1 MNQKNI
7 EDIYPLSPMQQGM
20 LFHSL
25 LAPESGAYIVQSCYE
40 VQGSLNLIAFE
51 QAWQQ
56 VINRHSILR
65 TAFVWE
71 NLEKPLQVVGKEIN
85 SLTLYQDW
93 QHLTLE
99 QQKTQ
104 LNFLLKTKRKQGFN
118 LAKAPLMSFNLI
130 KIRDN
135 IYQFIWTYHHLLL
148 DGWSVPL
155 IVKEFIALYETI
167 IQGQNSPLEK
177 PRPYRDYIAWLQQ
190 QDLSNAKTFWSQRL
204 KGLTTPTTIIRLT
217 HRLNSPNQNYQEKH
231 LQLSEEIT
239 EKILSF
245 AKPNKLTVNTLVQA
259 AWAIIL
265 SYYSGEN
272 DVIFG
277 ATYSGRPTSL
287 TEAEQMVGLFINTL
301 PVRVFI
307 NEKETLLEW
316 IKKFQTQQIEAQQ
329 YQYIPLVEI
338 HRLSE
343 IPRNLPLFESLV
355 IFENYPVDT
364 DLKQSLKNI
373 QIQNVSTQEQTN
385 YPLTLYAIS
394 DSQLSFKLIYDA
406 DYFNSVTIAQILEH
420 LKTLLLSIAKNPQ
433 QELYQLSLLSQSEQQ
448 KLLIDW
454 NQTQKI
460 FENLAHIHQLFETQ
474 VQQIPDTIALIDEY
488 QQLSYQQL
496 NTIANQLAY
505 YLQKQGIQPEQT
517 IGICL
522 ERSCEMVIA
531 LLAVLKV
538 GATYIP
544 LDPAYPKERLN
555 YIINDAKLSLII
567 TKKYI
572 DFMQFKVPH
581 ILNLDEQW
589 SVITQQKIDHIFTQI
604 TLDNLAYIIYTS
616 GSTGQPK
623 GVQISHRA
631 LSNFLLGINPTLNC
645 TPSDILLSVTSLS
658 FDIAALELYLPLMVG
673 ARVIIASQQ
682 TIKNSQK
689 LQQQINQ
696 FNITMMQATP
706 ATWQMLIL
714 GGWTGKHN
722 LKILSGGEALDQKL
736 AQQLTQNSQQLFNL
750 YGPTETTIWSS
761 IYQVKNQEYLDKN
774 STVLIGR
781 PLANTEFYILDK
793 NLQPVPIGVP
803 GELYIGGVGVARG
816 YFNRAD
822 LTAERFLPN
831 PFKKTP
837 ERLYKTGDLA
847 QYLEDGNVE
856 YLGRLDSQVKLRGFR
871 IELGEIEAVLRQHP
885 KVQQAVVVVNSQAE
899 EKRLI
904 AYIVSADKLEINV
917 TVLREFLAEKLPI
930 YMIPSAF
937 VMLDVLPLTPNGK
950 IDRRALPTPEKV
962 RPQLEATYVI
972 PKTEIE
978 KTIAQIW
985 QKALNLENIGI
996 HDNFFDLGGHSL
1008 LMVRVHSQLRAAFSS
1023 DIPLVEMFRYPTI
1036 HALADYFN
1044 HSRLESSSNYQ
1055 LEDRTE
1061 QLTVGKK
1068 RLSQLRQRKAFRDN
1082 DKRQNNYS
1090 SFRSYKVQLKRII

>member
-40 VQGSLNLIAFE
+40 IQGNLNRTAFE

-71 NLEKPLQVVGKEIN
+71 NLEKPLQVVGREVKA
-85 SLTLYQDW
+85 LTLYQDW
-93 QHLTLE
+93 RHLAPEE
-99 QQKTQ
+99 QQTQ
-104 LNFLLKTKRKQGFN
+104 LKFLLKTQRKQGFN
-118 LAKAPLMSFNLI
+118 LAKAPLISFNLI
-130 KIRDN
+130 QVKDD

-167 IQGQNSPLEK
+167 IQGQNLPLEK

-190 QDLSNAKTFWSQRL
+190 QDLSNAHKFWSKILQD
-204 KGLTTPTTIIRLT
+204 LTTPTTISRKIDRF
-217 HRLNSPNQNYQEKH
+217 NSQNNNYQEQG
-231 LQLSEEIT
+231 LQLSEEVT
-239 EKILSF
+239 AKLKLF
-245 AKPNKLTVNTLVQA
+245 AKQHQVTINSLIQA
-259 AWAIIL
+259 AWALIL
-265 SYYSGEN
+265 SFYSGEN

-277 ATYSGRPTSL
+277 ATYSGRPTNL
-287 TEAEQMVGLFINTL
+287 MNAEQIVGVFINTL
-301 PVRVFI
+301 PVRISI
-307 NEKETLLEW
+307 NGKETLLQW
-316 IKKFQTQQIEAQQ
+316 IKKLQYQQIEAQQ

-343 IPRNLPLFESLV
+343 ISRNLPLFESLV
-355 IFENYPVDT
+355 IFENYPVDAA
-364 DLKQSLKNI
+364 LKQSLKNLKI
-373 QIQNVSTQEQTN
+373 KNVSAQEQTN
-385 YPLTLYAIS
+385 YPLTLYAVS
-394 DSQLSFKLIYDA
+394 DSQLSLKLVYDSEH
-406 DYFNSVTIAQILEH
+406 FNSVTITQILENF
-420 LKTLLLSIAKNPQ
+420 KTLLLTIITNPQ
-433 QELYQLSLLSQSEQQ
+433 QKLYQLSLLSQSEQH
-448 KLLIDW
+448 KLLVDW
-454 NQTQKI
+454 NQTQTT
-460 FENLAHIHQLFETQ
+460 FEKLACIHQLFETQ
-474 VQQIPDTIALIDEY
+474 AEQTPDAIAIADSH

-496 NTIANQLAY
+496 NKTANQLAHH
-505 YLQKQGIQPEQT
+505 LQKQGVQPEKT

-544 LDPAYPKERLN
+544 LDPAYPQDRLN
-555 YIINDAKLSLII
+555 FIIENAQISLII
-567 TKKYI
+567 TQTSLNSLGLSVENI
-572 DFMQFKVPH
+572 
-581 ILNLDEQW
+581 INLDEQW
-589 SVITQQKIDHIFTQI
+589 SIIAQEKTDNFDNNI
-604 TLDNLAYIIYTS
+604 TLENLAYIIYTS

-623 GVQISHRA
+623 GVQISHHA
-631 LSNFLLGINPTLNC
+631 LTNFLFAINQHLDLTA
-645 TPSDILLSVTSLS
+645 SDILLSVTSLS
-658 FDIAALELYLPLMVG
+658 FDIAALELYLPLIIG
-673 ARVIIASQQ
+673 ARVVIASQK
-682 TIKNSQK
+682 TTADSQQ
-689 LQQQINQ
+689 LQHQINQ
-696 FNITMMQATP
+696 LNITIMQATP

-714 GGWTGKHN
+714 GGWSGKPY
-722 LKILSGGEALDQKL
+722 LKILSGGEALDPKL
-736 AQQLTQNSQQLFNL
+736 AQQLYQNSQQVFNV

-761 IYQVKNQEYLDKN
+761 VYRVKHSEYLDKN
-774 STVLIGR
+774 QTVLIGR

-803 GELYIGGVGVARG
+803 GELYIGGAGVARG
-816 YFNRAD
+816 YLNRAD

-831 PFKKTP
+831 PFKNTS
-837 ERLYKTGDLA
+837 ERLYKTGDLVR
-847 QYLEDGNVE
+847 YLNDGNVE

-871 IELGEIEAVLRQHP
+871 IELGEIEAILKQHP
-885 KVQQAVVVVNSQAE
+885 QVQQAVALVNSQAD

-904 AYIVSADKLEINV
+904 AYIVSSEKLELTVTKMQKSLEDKL
-917 TVLREFLAEKLPI
+917 PS

-937 VMLDVLPLTPNGK
+937 IILDALPLTPNGK
-950 IDRRALPTPEKV
+950 IDRRALPIPEQI
-962 RPQLEATYVI
+962 RPQLEATYVM

-985 QKALNLENIGI
+985 QKVLNLEKIGI

-1008 LMVRVHSQLRAAFSS
+1008 LMVRVHSQLRTAFLS

-1036 HALADYFN
+1036 HALANYFN
-1044 HSRLESSSNYQ
+1044 HSRLESSHQ
-1055 LEDRTE
+1055 PEDRTE

-1082 DKRQNNYS
+1082 NNQNN
-1090 SFRSYKVQLKRII
+1090 

>member
-722 LKILSGGEALDQKL
+722 LKILSGGEALDPKL

-761 IYQVKNQEYLDKN
+761 IYQVKNLENLDQY

-831 PFKKTP
+831 PFKNTS

-847 QYLEDGNVE
+847 EYLEDGNVE
-856 YLGRLDSQVKLRGFR
+856 YLGRLDSQVKLRCFR

-904 AYIVSADKLEINV
+904 ACIVSADKLEINV

>member
-40 VQGSLNLIAFE
+40 VQGSLNPIAFE

-56 VINRHSILR
+56 VINRNSILR

-71 NLEKPLQVVGKEIN
+71 NLEKPLQVVGREVKAV
-85 SLTLYQDW
+85 TLYQDW

-99 QQKTQ
+99 QHKTQ
-104 LNFLLKTKRKQGFN
+104 LNFFLKTQRKQGFN
-118 LAKAPLMSFNLI
+118 LSKAPLMSFNLI
-130 KIRDN
+130 QVQDD

-155 IVKEFIALYETI
+155 IVKEFITLYETI
-167 IQGQNSPLEK
+167 IQGQNLPLEK
-177 PRPYRDYIAWLQQ
+177 PRPYRDYIAWLKQ
-190 QDLSNAKTFWSQRL
+190 QDLSNAQTFWSQIL
-204 KGLTTPTTIIRLT
+204 QGLTTPTTISRQT
-217 HRLNSPNQNYQEKH
+217 DRFNSQNQNYQEQH

-245 AKPNKLTVNTLVQA
+245 AKQNKLTVNTLVQA

-277 ATYSGRPTSL
+277 ATYSGRPTNL
-287 TEAEQMVGLFINTL
+287 MNAEQIVGLFINTL
-301 PVRVFI
+301 PVRI
-307 NEKETLLEW
+307 YIDGKETLLQW
-316 IKKFQTQQIEAQQ
+316 IKQLQSQQIEAQQ
-329 YQYIPLVEI
+329 YQYIPLVDI

-355 IFENYPVDT
+355 IFENYPVDAT
-364 DLKQSLKNI
+364 LKKSLNNLKI
-373 QIQNVSTQEQTN
+373 KNVSTQEQTN
-385 YPLTLYAIS
+385 YPLTLYAVS
-394 DSQLSFKLIYDA
+394 DSQLSLKLVYDSEH
-406 DYFNSVTIAQILEH
+406 FNSVTITQIVEYLN
-420 LKTLLLSIAKNPQ
+420 TLLFSIITNPQ
-433 QELYQLSLLSQSEQQ
+433 QKLYQLSLLSQSEQH
-448 KLLIDW
+448 KLLVDW
-454 NQTQKI
+454 NKTQTT
-460 FENLAHIHQLFETQ
+460 FEKLACIHQLFETQ
-474 VQQIPDTIALIDEY
+474 AQQTPDAIAIVDSH

-496 NTIANQLAY
+496 NIIANQLAH
-505 YLQKQGIQPEQT
+505 YLQKQGVKPEQT
-517 IGICL
+517 VGICL

-544 LDPAYPKERLN
+544 LDPAYPKDRLN
-555 YIINDAKLSLII
+555 FIIENAQISLIL
-567 TKKYI
+567 T
-572 DFMQFKVPH
+572 QTSLNSLRLSVEN
-581 ILNLDEQW
+581 ILNIDEQW
-589 SVITQQKIDHIFTQI
+589 SIITKQKADNLYNNIA
-604 TLDNLAYIIYTS
+604 LENLAYIIYTS

-631 LSNFLLGINPTLNC
+631 LSNFLLGINQTLNGS
-645 TPSDILLSVTSLS
+645 PSDVLLSVTSLS
-658 FDIAALELYLPLMVG
+658 FDIAALELYLPLIVG
-673 ARVIIASQQ
+673 ARVIIANQKTTTYSQQ
-682 TIKNSQK
+682 

-696 FNITMMQATP
+696 LNITIMQGTP

-722 LKILSGGEALDQKL
+722 LKILSGGEALDPKL

-761 IYQVKNQEYLDKN
+761 IYQVKNQENSDKN
-774 STVLIGR
+774 STVFIGR
-781 PLANTEFYILDK
+781 PLANTEFYILDN
-793 NLQPVPIGVP
+793 NLQTVPIGVP

-831 PFKKTP
+831 PFKNTS

-847 QYLEDGNVE
+847 RYLNDGNVE

-871 IELGEIEAVLRQHP
+871 IELGEIEAVLKQHP
-885 KVQQAVVVVNSQAE
+885 QVQQAVVAVNSQAE

-904 AYIVSADKLEINV
+904 AYIVLANKLELNV
-917 TVLREFLAEKLPI
+917 TMLREFLAEKLPG

-937 VMLDVLPLTPNGK
+937 FMLDALPLTPNGK
-950 IDRRALPTPEKV
+950 IDRRALPIPEQI
-962 RPQLEATYVI
+962 RPQLEATYVM

-985 QKALNLENIGI
+985 QKALKLENIGI

-1044 HSRLESSSNYQ
+1044 HSRLESLSSHQ

-1082 DKRQNNYS
+1082 DKRQNN
-1090 SFRSYKVQLKRII
+1090 

>member
-831 PFKKTP
+831 PFKNTS

-847 QYLEDGNVE
+847 EYLEDGNVE
-856 YLGRLDSQVKLRGFR
+856 YLGRLDSQVKLRCFR

-904 AYIVSADKLEINV
+904 ACIVSADKLEINV

>member
-1 MNQKNI
+1 MNQKHI

-40 VQGSLNLIAFE
+40 IQGSLNRIAFE

-56 VINRHSILR
+56 VINRNSILR

-71 NLEKPLQVVGKEIN
+71 NLEKPLQVVGREVKAV
-85 SLTLYQDW
+85 TVYQDW
-93 QHLTLE
+93 RHLTPD
-99 QQKTQ
+99 QQQTQ
-104 LNFLLKTKRKQGFN
+104 LNVLLKTQRKQGFN

-130 KIRDN
+130 QIRDN

-167 IQGQNSPLEK
+167 IQGQNLPLEK
-177 PRPYRDYIAWLQQ
+177 PRPYRDYIAWLKQ
-190 QDLSNAKTFWSQRL
+190 QDLSNAQTFWSKILQ
-204 KGLTTPTTIIRLT
+204 GLTTPTTISRQT
-217 HRLNSPNQNYQEKH
+217 DRFNSQNQNYQEQQ
-231 LQLSEEIT
+231 LQLSEEVT
-239 EKILSF
+239 AKLKFF
-245 AKPNKLTVNTLVQA
+245 AKQHQVTINSLIQA
-259 AWAIIL
+259 AWALII
-265 SYYSGEN
+265 SFYSGEN

-277 ATYSGRPTSL
+277 ATYSGRPTNL
-287 TEAEQMVGLFINTL
+287 MNAEQIVGLFINTL
-301 PVRVFI
+301 PVRI
-307 NEKETLLEW
+307 YIDGKATLLQW
-316 IKKFQTQQIEAQQ
+316 IKQLQSQQIEAQQ
-329 YQYIPLVEI
+329 YQYIPLVDI

-355 IFENYPVDT
+355 IFENYPVDAT
-364 DLKQSLKNI
+364 LKKSLKNLKI
-373 QIQNVSTQEQTN
+373 KNVSAQEQTN
-385 YPLTLYAIS
+385 YPLTLYAVS
-394 DSQLSFKLIYDA
+394 DSQLSLKLVYDSEH
-406 DYFNSVTIAQILEH
+406 FNSVTITQLLEN
-420 LKTLLLSIAKNPQ
+420 LNTLLFSIITNPQ
-433 QELYQLSLLSQSEQQ
+433 QKLYQLSLLSQSEQH
-448 KLLIDW
+448 KLLVDW
-454 NQTQKI
+454 NNTQTT
-460 FENLAHIHQLFETQ
+460 FEKLACIHQLFETKA
-474 VQQIPDTIALIDEY
+474 QQTPDAIAIVDSH

-496 NTIANQLAY
+496 NTTANQLAH
-505 YLQKQGIQPEQT
+505 YLQKQGVQPEQT

-538 GATYIP
+538 GAAYIP
-544 LDPAYPKERLN
+544 LDPAYPQDRLN
-555 YIINDAKLSLII
+555 FIIENAQISFII
-567 TKKYI
+567 TQTSLKHL
-572 DFMQFKVPH
+572 QLSVQN
-581 ILNLDEQW
+581 ILNIDEHL
-589 SVITQQKIDHIFTQI
+589 SIITQQKTDNLYNKIK
-604 TLDNLAYIIYTS
+604 LENLAYIIYTS

-623 GVQISHRA
+623 GVQISHHA
-631 LSNFLLGINPTLNC
+631 LSNFLFAINKHLDLTS
-645 TPSDILLSVTSLS
+645 SDLLLSVTSLS
-658 FDIAALELYLPLMVG
+658 FDITALELYLPLIWG
-673 ARVIIASQQ
+673 ACVVIASKKITTDSQQ
-682 TIKNSQK
+682 
-689 LQQQINQ
+689 LQHKINQ
-696 FNITMMQATP
+696 LNITIMQATP

-714 GGWTGKHN
+714 GGWSGKHN
-722 LKILSGGEALDQKL
+722 LKILSGGEALDPQL
-736 AQQLTQNSQQLFNL
+736 AKQLSQNYQQLFNV

-761 IYQVKNQEYLDKN
+761 VYQLKKSENFDKNQ
-774 STVLIGR
+774 TVLIGR

-816 YFNRAD
+816 YLNRAD

-831 PFKKTP
+831 PFKNTS

-847 QYLEDGNVE
+847 RYLNDGNVE

-871 IELGEIEAVLRQHP
+871 IELGEIEAILKQHP
-885 KVQQAVVVVNSQAE
+885 QVQQAVVVVNSQAD

-904 AYIVSADKLEINV
+904 AYIVCSEKSEFTVTKLRKFLEDKL
-917 TVLREFLAEKLPI
+917 PS

-937 VMLDVLPLTPNGK
+937 VILDALPLTPNGK
-950 IDRRALPTPEKV
+950 INRRALPIPEQI
-962 RPQLEATYVI
+962 RPQLEATYVM

-1008 LMVRVHSQLRAAFSS
+1008 LMVRVHSQLRTAFTS

-1044 HSRLESSSNYQ
+1044 HSRLESSHQ

-1082 DKRQNNYS
+1082 DKRQNN
-1090 SFRSYKVQLKRII
+1090 